1 MADYSGFV
9 DYAPQV
15 NPESGLSGGFSADW
29 MDFEQFDPSLSSEWF
44 TPRDPLNQ
52 GAFRGETEYRNNNFD
67 QQGFL
72 SWLGKN
78 NYTPKIQ
85 TYQGGYGGQGGQM
98 RGIFDSTGKPVSGI
112 QQVDNGSLN
121 DSLAFTM
128 GSMFLNPMGG
138 VAAGGATGGLGGTLS
153 SGTTAQAINGASS
166 GALGAAGNGGNI
178 LRGAAAGGLATGY
191 TPDIA
196 GSMGAGDGVLG
207 SAINGAAKGG
217 LQSYL
222 GGGSAQTGATMGG
235 IQGGLSSLG
244 GDDMYDLP
252 GSGTAYDANGE
263 SSVTMGGST
272 LPAFASTPQ
281 QEDQQAKIS
290 STWGS
295 QALGDFMGNLLPSSR
310 EGFGD
315 LAQGL
320 LGMYSGYRRN
330 KAAKDLMGR
339 FGANRD
345 SYASSLRG
353 QLQARDARSG
363 RRSNY
368 AGRETE
374 LMGKLAELD
383 SRNAPAMSSLSE
395 AKLGGL
401 EQMLSAGLRWGGK
414 SGMFGDRYTAPQ
426 APQQSLQ
433 RLPGV
438 NTYMPSTPA
447 IRDSYQSLGDMYQRK
462 PGQY

>member
-1 MADYSGFV
+1 MADYSGF
-9 DYAPQV
+9 DTYTPPSMTMEGDLSTGFD
-15 NPESGLSGGFSADW
+15 PEFMDWRMLDPSMTSGWYSPEDPSSGDGGGSSSFNQAGFKDWMTSNKYTPKQQLYSGGFG
-29 MDFEQFDPSLSSEWF
+29 
-44 TPRDPLNQ
+44 NQ
-52 GAFRGETEYRNNNFD
+52 GGSYRG
-67 QQGFL
+67 
-72 SWLGKN
+72 
-78 NYTPKIQ
+78 
-85 TYQGGYGGQGGQM
+85 M
-98 RGIFDSTGKPVSGI
+98 FDSSGKPISPI
-112 QQVDNGSLN
+112 QQVENGSLEN
-121 DSLAFTM
+121 NLMFTL
-128 GSMFLNPMGG
+128 GSMFLNPFGG
-138 VAAGGATGGLGGTLS
+138 IAAGGSAGGLGGTLS
-153 SGTTAQAINGASS
+153 SGTTAQAINGAAS
-166 GALGAAGNGGNI
+166 GGLNAAGNGGNL
-178 LRGAAAGGLATGY
+178 LRGAASGGLAGGY

-196 GSMGAGDGVLG
+196 GAVGAGDGVLG
-207 SAINGAAKGG
+207 GAINGAAKGG
-217 LQSYL
+217 LQGYL
-222 GGGSAQTGATMGG
+222 AGGSPGKSATMGG
-235 IQGGLSSLG
+235 LQGGLSSLG

-252 GSGTAYDANGE
+252 GSGTAYDADGE
-263 SSVTMGGST
+263 SSVTMGGNTS
-272 LPAFASTPQ
+272 PVFASTPQ
-281 QEDQQAKIS
+281 QEEQQAKIS

-368 AGRETE
+368 SGRETE

-383 SRNAPAMSSLSE
+383 SRNAPAMASLSD

-426 APQQSLQ
+426 ASQQSLQ

-438 NTYMPSTPA
+438 NTYMPSQPA